1 MGRPACE
8 PRSSIAVAAA
18 MVAALLVGVQR
29 APAAPLP
36 PPSPLPS
43 SFRQIGQGPGGG
55 TVWQGR
61 IPNSFVPG
69 ATRPTV
75 IYLPPGFSAHTRYR
89 VVYLLQGFRGSPYQY
104 VSGLPLPA
112 VADGLIGMHRVT
124 PFIAVIPPAGLTA
137 RFNGEWTGVW
147 EDYLVRDVVP
157 WAHNHLPLD
166 TGRLAQT
173 VAGLSAGGYGAVD
186 IGVRHPRLF
195 GTLES
200 WSGSFVA
207 PHDGSLRR
215 ASAAELAAHDPSL
228 LVQRKAPLLR
238 ALGTRF
244 FLSAG
249 TTHDRAAA
257 RDAAAFAAELASLRI
272 PHRLVLRPGGH
283 NGRFWSSQL
292 VPALVYAAPRLRAW

>member
-8 PRSSIAVAAA
+8 PRSALAVAAA
-18 MVAALLVGVQR
+18 AAAALLVGIQR
-29 APAAPLP
+29 AAALPLP
-36 PPSPLPS
+36 SPSPLPS
-43 SFRQIGQGPGGG
+43 SFRQIGQGPRGG

-61 IPNSFVPG
+61 IPNAFVPA

-75 IYLPPGFSAHTRYR
+75 IYLPPGFSPHLRYP
-89 VVYLLQGFRGSPYQY
+89 VIYLLQGFRGSPYQY
-104 VSGLPLPA
+104 VSGLPLPT
-112 VADGLIGMHRVT
+112 VADRLIDAHRAT

-147 EDYLVRDVVP
+147 EDYLVRNVVP
-157 WAHNHLPLD
+157 WADRHLPLD
-166 TGRLAQT
+166 IGRRTRA
-173 VAGLSAGGYGAVD
+173 VAGLSAGGFGAVD
-186 IGVRHPRLF
+186 IGLRHPRLF

-215 ASAAELAAHDPSL
+215 ASAGELAAHDPSL

-238 ALGTRF
+238 ALGTRI

-249 TTHDRAAA
+249 TTHDHAAA

-292 VPALVYAAPRLRAW
+292 APALVYAAPRLRAW